1 MAIKNEA
8 CTFIYENNNYG
19 AGNCLGSNLLMT
31 TQCLDFE
38 DIPSNFK

>member
-19 AGNCLGSNLLMT
+19 AGNCLGSKFFIT
-31 TQCLDFE
+31 TQCSDY
-38 DIPSNFK
+38 DDKPSNFR